1 MHPLLD
7 TSPSKTQA
15 AQPANLQSLLNHR
28 SFKLK
33 EVTITLPVESVN
45 AILQT
50 LGQLPTS
57 SGAFP
62 LMVEIKKQADE
73 QMKSNEPIPQVQL

>member
-1 MHPLLD
+1 M
-7 TSPSKTQA
+7 
-15 AQPANLQSLLNHR
+15 NI
-28 SFKLK
+28 KL
-33 EVTITLPVESVN
+33 ELATEEVN

-62 LMVEIKKQADE
+62 LLMKIKGQAE
-73 QMKSNEPIPQVQL
+73 SQLPLPSETADTTQENN

>member
-1 MHPLLD
+1 
-7 TSPSKTQA
+7 
-15 AQPANLQSLLNHR
+15 
-28 SFKLK
+28 LK
-33 EVTITLPVESVN
+33 EVTITLAIESVN

-62 LMVEIKKQADE
+62 LMVEIKKQADA
-73 QMKSNEPIPQVQL
+73 QMKANEPIPQVQL